1 MVTLLG
7 LWIIPVVIS
16 IRNQWWRFVIIWL
29 IFSCINAI
37 VMRKAA
43 MKPISGTT
51 PRLVYKWFNAIYK
64 ISYGLGIIGYIIMM
78 MAFFGL
84 NFVFNH
90 PPQIWMDVGLVWLYY
105 GLLFGVLGRDLSEI
119 CTDKMAAN
127 IGVSLF

>member
-1 MVTLLG
+1 M
-7 LWIIPVVIS
+7 
-16 IRNQWWRFVIIWL
+16 
-29 IFSCINAI
+29 
-37 VMRKAA
+37 
-43 MKPISGTT
+43 
-51 PRLVYKWFNAIYK
+51 IYK
-64 ISYGLGIIGYIIMM
+64 ISYGLGIVGYIIMM

-127 IGVSLF
+127 IGVGQHCHYHARVRFCWCILIFVHRFAVLQTEWHANATFGGKCVCRLWQSIVGERK